1 MYYCYL
7 LFMLVLML
15 FLLIDSTVVSAS
27 SLISNKQVQ
36 LETRPVTQSYPKIS
50 STDVGVSHAILDRA
64 NANPQVNGP
73 VQGSTIEASVG
84 SVVDN
89 IFTKFPTSL
98 KLRNSSVLLLVATLA
113 VILILMQVSSH
124 FWNFT
129 PCILIF

>member
-15 FLLIDSTVVSAS
+15 FLLINSTAVSAS

-36 LETRPVTQSYPKIS
+36 LETRPVTQNYPEIL